1 MGKIDR
7 SYFIE
12 RASEELAAA
21 EKATS
26 PKAARI
32 HRELALRYSVMS
44 EEEHASAGAGVL
56 LSRQSANP

>member
-7 SYFIE
+7 SYFIQ
-12 RASEELAAA
+12 RVSEELAAA

-32 HRELALRYSVMS
+32 HSELALRYSAMA
-44 EEEHASAGAGVL
+44 EEQHSTTRAEVL
-56 LSRQSANP
+56 LSRSRLNP

>member
-26 PKAARI
+26 PKVARI

-44 EEEHASAGAGVL
+44 EEEHCVRGSGSSA
-56 LSRQSANP
+56 